1 MITGQTYGLLSKNT
15 YYTTKKSVF
24 SRMILCL
31 INYYHQLILHRNR
44 LLEIL
49 FQHEYTLFD

>member
-1 MITGQTYGLLSKNT
+1 MITGQTYGLFSKNT